1 MIIVAQQEVNAVT
14 LDQLRMLVKISE
26 TGSVLAAADALF
38 RTQPTVSVA
47 IKKLEEELGVTVL
60 SRDGY
65 RASLTAEGEMLY
77 RKAKAILQQSDDFT
91 TMARHLAVGNEP
103 RIGIAIEAS
112 CPMSLILKIMRDS
125 EQAFPHTEFSLMVEN
140 LWGAMERVQEG
151 EADLAICPWLEESL
165 TPDIFE
171 SFPFI
176 RSHLLTVAAP
186 DFVTAQKGKDLEL
199 SDLQNAAQVV
209 VKDSSHRS
217 RSESYGVLDQGRHW
231 LVNDHYTK
239 KELLLSGMGWGRLHR
254 HLIEQELQDGRLV
267 PLNIRNYPVTL
278 DIEMRVV
285 RKQSTAHGPVAGA
298 LWTNFKAFSEI

>member
-1 MIIVAQQEVNAVT
+1 MT

-26 TGSVLAAADALF
+26 TGSVLAAAEALC

-47 IKKLEEELGVTVL
+47 IKKLEEELGVTL
-60 SRDGY
+60 LARDGY
-65 RASLTAEGEMLY
+65 RASLTAEGKMLCQ
-77 RKAKAILQQSDDFT
+77 KARVILQQSEGFET
-91 TMARHLAVGNEP
+91 LARHLAVGNEP
-103 RIGIAIEAS
+103 EISIAIEAS
-112 CPMSLILKIMRDS
+112 CPMSLILQIMRDS

-151 EADLAICPWLEESL
+151 DADLAICPWLEEDL
-165 TPDIFE
+165 AVE

-186 DFVTAQKGKDLEL
+186 DFAPAQGKKELEL

-217 RSESYGVLDQGRHW
+217 RSESYGVLHQGRHW
-231 LVNDHYTK
+231 LVNDHFTK
-239 KELLLSGMGWGRLHR
+239 KEILLAGMGWGRLHQ
-254 HLIEQELQDGRLV
+254 HLIEQELQDGRLL

-285 RKQSTAHGPVAGA
+285 RKQGVTHGPVAEV
-298 LWTNFKAFSEI
+298 LWKNFKTFSEL

>member
-140 LWGAMERVQEG
+140 LR
-151 EADLAICPWLEESL
+151 
-165 TPDIFE
+165 
-171 SFPFI
+171 
-176 RSHLLTVAAP
+176 
-186 DFVTAQKGKDLEL
+186 
-199 SDLQNAAQVV
+199 
-209 VKDSSHRS
+209 
-217 RSESYGVLDQGRHW
+217 
-231 LVNDHYTK
+231 
-239 KELLLSGMGWGRLHR
+239 
-254 HLIEQELQDGRLV
+254 
-267 PLNIRNYPVTL
+267 
-278 DIEMRVV
+278 
-285 RKQSTAHGPVAGA
+285 
-298 LWTNFKAFSEI
+298 